1 MFDSIFD
8 KDDLSTTTM
17 THFSGDW
24 QDIYRYQLALEE

>member
-8 KDDLSTTTM
+8 KDDLSTTM

>member
-8 KDDLSTTTM
+8 KDGLSTTM
-17 THFSGDW
+17 TLFSGDW